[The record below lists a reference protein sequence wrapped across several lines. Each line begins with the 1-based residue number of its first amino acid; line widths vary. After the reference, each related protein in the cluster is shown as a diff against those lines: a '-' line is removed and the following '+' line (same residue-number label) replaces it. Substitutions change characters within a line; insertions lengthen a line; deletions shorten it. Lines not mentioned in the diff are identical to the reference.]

1 MKNIVF
7 LLLSFLV
14 LTACG
19 NADEDLQKI
28 DQKLHI
34 YVQNAA
40 GLDYLNSELADGYAS
55 IKMTDLG
62 GDYTTQA
69 LTTFSVKKDSTNRYF
84 IEYSAGAARN
94 FVSEHGDT
102 KIYVSD
108 IDVSFYKKNIATP
121 DFIDHYRIFY
131 ENKPSVF
138 QVQKI
143 EVNDQTVFT
152 KQEGEPNIIKI
163 VK

>member
-1 MKNIVF
+1 MKNTFFI
-7 LLLSFLV
+7 LLSFFL
-14 LTACG
+14 LISCG

-28 DQKLHI
+28 DQKMHI
-34 YVQNAA
+34 YVENAA

-55 IKMTDLG
+55 AKMTDLG
-62 GDYTTQA
+62 GDYNSQA
-69 LTTFSVKKDSTNRYF
+69 MSNFSVKKDSLDRYY

-94 FVSEHGDT
+94 FLSESGDS

-108 IDVSFYKKNIATP
+108 IDLSFFKKNNTTA
-121 DFIDHYRIFY
+121 DFIDHYRIYY

-138 QVQKI
+138 QVQKV
-143 EVNDQTVFT
+143 EVNKIVVFT
-152 KQEGEPNIIKI
+152 KQEGEPNVIKI